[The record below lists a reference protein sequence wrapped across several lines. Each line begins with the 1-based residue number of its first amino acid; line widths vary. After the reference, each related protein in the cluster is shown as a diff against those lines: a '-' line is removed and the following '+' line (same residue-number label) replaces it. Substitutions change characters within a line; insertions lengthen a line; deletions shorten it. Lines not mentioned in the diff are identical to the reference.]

1 MPESQGRGPGPVLR
15 WAVSSSR
22 QFTTAAR
29 SSGELSSPAAG
40 GRLQLGDRVGA
51 VCGDQQQVGAEGGP
65 GRLPGDTEHNLLG
78 HHLQCPDDFASCQVF
93 GGRWSECHDPR
104 RLRRLFADR
113 HVRRSCCTRKR
124 VNCAGGSAKPRR
136 SSVSRWN
143 AKVSIFASRCALTG
157 SSWIVAVLLTCRTT
171 SPVTGPITASS
182 TVAESARNDQA
193 RPAWDSSIS
202 PAPRS
207 AHPVHTVRCM
217 MSVGIELPP
226 IVMHLTAAHGLNRFP
241 LGKSWCRIY
250 RSRG

>member
-93 GGRWSECHDPR
+93 GGRWWSAMTVGVYAGSSRTVTYD
-104 RLRRLFADR
+104 A
-113 HVRRSCCTRKR
+113 HVAR
-124 VNCAGGSAKPRR
+124 GSA
-136 SSVSRWN
+136 
-143 AKVSIFASRCALTG
+143 
-157 SSWIVAVLLTCRTT
+157 
-171 SPVTGPITASS
+171 
-182 TVAESARNDQA
+182 
-193 RPAWDSSIS
+193 
-202 PAPRS
+202 
-207 AHPVHTVRCM
+207 
-217 MSVGIELPP
+217 
-226 IVMHLTAAHGLNRFP
+226 
-241 LGKSWCRIY
+241 
-250 RSRG
+250 